1 MELLQET
8 LGEEEV
14 ANVAENR
21 TKLRPPNTLLLYQR
35 VSDSRVTVAT
45 GVTRKSSL
53 NARKLSLTLILIS

>member
-21 TKLRPPNTLLLYQR
+21 IKLRPPNTLLLYQR